1 MHPSLALLYHIT
13 ATPINI
19 TLSLRNILLQTGHL
33 LLNMLLLLN
42 CSRISHKWHQAS
54 PPTTVSVQCNE
65 IPWCS
70 LLHHMENE
78 ACNRVLTFDG
88 DILIELFFF
97 FFPIVFDSLFI
108 ISDIRILTFS
118 FFLVSTCFDVF
129 LITVVKYD
137 FNLSKYYLSI
147 FFSYQNTFMVLYD

>member
-19 TLSLRNILLQTGHL
+19 TLSLRNILLQTGHF

-97 FFPIVFDSLFI
+97 S
-108 ISDIRILTFS
+108 FS
-118 FFLVSTCFDVF
+118 FWSSLCWF
-129 LITVVKYD
+129 
-137 FNLSKYYLSI
+137 I
-147 FFSYQNTFMVLYD
+147 FFAYLFLDLARLFYLYLFSIITIFLLFRLSFSSHHGSHSHLNKF